1 MRKRASLQRH
11 LSLGLAIGVSVMW
24 IAATAAAAL
33 IVRAELDEVFDSA
46 MQETAQ
52 RILPLAVIDIISQG
66 EERPPQRI
74 LTIRKHDEHLNYV
87 VRDEKG
93 NVLMRS
99 HDAELAI
106 FPPFEKTGFA
116 TTETHRL
123 YSEAAVRGTVTI
135 TIAEPLGDRRKA
147 TLDAAMALALPL
159 GALIPA
165 SFVGVWWLVRRSMR
179 PVHVFGDQI
188 ERRGSGDLTPV
199 DTASLPR
206 EITPIADGVNRLMER
221 LRRALEAERTF
232 TANSAHELRTPIA
245 AALAQTQRLVA
256 EAPRGPLQDRARDI
270 EGALHSLAR
279 LGEKLMQLAKAE
291 GGGLIAAK
299 PHNLVP
305 ILSLVANDFTRTAA
319 TADRLDLS
327 LPKEPVMSRMDADV
341 FAILA
346 RNLIENGL
354 KHAPAGTRVAVSLT
368 SERVFSVSN
377 AGSSVAPEVLKTLTR
392 RFARGETSTDGT
404 GLGLAIAESISAGA
418 GARLELLSPASGR
431 EDGFEARVYLDAG
444 QA

>member
-1 MRKRASLQRH
+1 
-11 LSLGLAIGVSVMW
+11 
-24 IAATAAAAL
+24 
-33 IVRAELDEVFDSA
+33 
-46 MQETAQ
+46 
-52 RILPLAVIDIISQG
+52 
-66 EERPPQRI
+66 
-74 LTIRKHDEHLNYV
+74 
-87 VRDEKG
+87 
-93 NVLMRS
+93 
-99 HDAELAI
+99 
-106 FPPFEKTGFA
+106 
-116 TTETHRL
+116 
-123 YSEAAVRGTVTI
+123 
-135 TIAEPLGDRRKA
+135 
-147 TLDAAMALALPL
+147 
-159 GALIPA
+159 
-165 SFVGVWWLVRRSMR
+165 
-179 PVHVFGDQI
+179 GDQI

-354 KHAPAGTRVAVSLT
+354 KHAPSGTRVAVSLT

-392 RFARGETSTDGT
+392 RFARGETSADGT

-431 EDGFEARVYLDAG
+431 EDGFEARVYLDVG

>member
-11 LSLGLAIGVSVMW
+11 LAIGLAIGVSVMW

-66 EERPPQRI
+66 EERPTQRI
-74 LTIRKHDEHLNYV
+74 LSIRKHDEHLNYV

-99 HDAELAI
+99 HDAELNI
-106 FPPFEKTGFA
+106 FPPFEKTGFT

-135 TIAEPLGDRRKA
+135 TIAEPLDDRRKA

-159 GALIPA
+159 GVLIPA

-291 GGGLIAAK
+291 GGGLIAAR

-305 ILSLVANDFTRTAA
+305 ILSLVANDFTRAAA
-319 TADRLDLS
+319 TADRLDLH

-346 RNLIENGL
+346 RNLIENGM

-377 AGSSVAPEVLKTLTR
+377 AGPPVAPEVLKTLTR
-392 RFARGETSTDGT
+392 RFARGETSADGT
-404 GLGLAIAESISAGA
+404 GLGLAIAESIAAGA

-431 EDGFEARVYLDAG
+431 EDGFEARVYLDQG